1 MSPDADP
8 KPNPNP
14 NPSPS
19 PSPNLNPNPN
29 PNPNQLS
36 NAAYLLAG
44 FGLLERTVSRGCP
57 PLLGYLMMAACG
69 YSTTYHAMQI
79 LFGVRSAAA
88 RSTGRLDVILAMSS
102 AVYFFIE
109 CGCDTIYMRSLA
121 LVSGLMFVDVFQL
134 GYTLSHSLWHLG
146 GAAPT

>member
-1 MSPDADP
+1 MRVSPNPKPKPKP
-8 KPNPNP
+8 KPNPD
-14 NPSPS
+14 
-19 PSPNLNPNPN
+19 
-29 PNPNQLS
+29 PNQLS

-146 GAAPT
+146 GAALA

>member
-1 MSPDADP
+1 M
-8 KPNPNP
+8 
-14 NPSPS
+14 
-19 PSPNLNPNPN
+19 
-29 PNPNQLS
+29 
-36 NAAYLLAG
+36 
-44 FGLLERTVSRGCP
+44 SRGCP

-146 GAAPT
+146 GAALAYQAGSDWTRRRRKLKWLPGAGPAP